1 MTYDAFGT
9 YLLELHPIHSTFSSL
24 AWALQLRISRTK
36 PHKGEQ
42 KMSRFLTK
50 HSKVF
55 YLLLFVP
62 TFFLMPKEAHAAA
75 AWEDALQK
83 VVDILTGNTAR
94 LLAILSVIGFGIG
107 ALFGRVSWRRA
118 GEIVLG
124 IAIVFGAASVV
135 DMLTGK

>member
-1 MTYDAFGT
+1 MSQF
-9 YLLELHPIHSTFSSL
+9 LNKNSK
-24 AWALQLRISRTK
+24 ALF
-36 PHKGEQ
+36 
-42 KMSRFLTK
+42 FL
-50 HSKVF
+50 F
-55 YLLLFVP
+55 LVP
-62 TFFLMPKEAHAAA
+62 TFFLMPQEAHAAA

-83 VVDILTGNTAR
+83 VVDVLTGNTSR

-135 DMLTGK
+135 DMFTGK

>member
-1 MTYDAFGT
+1 M
-9 YLLELHPIHSTFSSL
+9 E
-24 AWALQLRISRTK
+24 
-36 PHKGEQ
+36 
-42 KMSRFLTK
+42 MSQFLTK
-50 HSKVF
+50 HSKAF
-55 YLLLFVP
+55 YLLLLVP
-62 TFFLMPKEAHAAA
+62 TFFLVPQEAHAAA

>member
-1 MTYDAFGT
+1 MKRFFG
-9 YLLELHPIHSTFSSL
+9 
-24 AWALQLRISRTK
+24 Q
-36 PHKGEQ
+36 
-42 KMSRFLTK
+42 
-50 HSKVF
+50 HSKTFLV
-55 YLLLFVP
+55 LLLVP
-62 TFFLMPKEAHAAA
+62 AFLSLSQTAHAAA

>member
-1 MTYDAFGT
+1 M
-9 YLLELHPIHSTFSSL
+9 
-24 AWALQLRISRTK
+24 
-36 PHKGEQ
+36 KGE
-42 KMSRFLTK
+42 KMSHFLTK

-55 YLLLFVP
+55 YLLLLVP
-62 TFFLMPKEAHAAA
+62 TFFLMPQEAHAAA